1 MFPELFYSW
10 DSLSQ
15 GTSDGTMFP
24 GSHFPSLLGNKLL
37 EGKGLWLV
45 FHDLTVLGLLTDL
58 RRSKSRTSDCSNI
71 LVFYKR

>member
-10 DSLSQ
+10 DSFSQ

-24 GSHFPSLLGNKLL
+24 GSHLPSLLDNKLL

-45 FHDLTVLGLLTDL
+45 FLHYLTVLDLLTDF
-58 RRSKSRTSDCSNI
+58 KAI
-71 LVFYKR
+71 